1 LFSLFHTFKF
11 GYRPG
16 PQREPDRDMY
26 TVAFECGCCEEQN
39 RKGEVSMLRPCAA
52 HAVFLASH
60 GDLHGR

>member
-1 LFSLFHTFKF
+1 
-11 GYRPG
+11 
-16 PQREPDRDMY
+16 MY